1 MPKPY
6 DTNDPERV
14 RAPGG
19 VPPEALERAAHIILA
34 ARARRLHDAEVPLD
48 PIEGEP
54 VPVPRRQDDDPGAE
68 GGQ

>member
-19 VPPEALERAAHIILA
+19 VPPEALERAAAIILA
-34 ARARRLHDAEVPLD
+34 ARARRLQDAEPALD
-48 PIEGEP
+48 AVVAEP
-54 VPVPRRQDDDPGAE
+54 VPVPRREDGDPGGE
-68 GGQ
+68 GDQ